1 MRLPVVF
8 LLEYLVYLLPLVLE
22 GVRVYLII
30 HSGYLT
36 FLLVAG
42 YSPMLDG
49 TRDHV
54 ANTPVS
60 ISMMV

>member
-8 LLEYLVYLLPLVLE
+8 LLDYLVYLLPLVLE
-22 GVRVYLII
+22 GVQVYLII

-49 TRDHV
+49 RGDHV